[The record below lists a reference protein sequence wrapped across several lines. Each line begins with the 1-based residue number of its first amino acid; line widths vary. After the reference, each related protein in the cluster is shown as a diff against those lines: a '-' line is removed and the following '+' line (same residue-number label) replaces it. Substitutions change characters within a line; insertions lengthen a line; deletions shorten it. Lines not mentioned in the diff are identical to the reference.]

1 MRTVLTTGVLTIA
14 GVLVGV
20 LLTAKSQT
28 AAENRDKRRTL
39 YLEILEFLD
48 QMPIQANAAAL
59 GGDIDG
65 FHERLWTTLRSLTTQ
80 LDLFASPG
88 VVKTWNALRQ
98 QLATDELDKVT
109 HARIAAGENPQIAVI
124 EAHTAFVAAQRNALL
139 NAMHRDLG
147 LRSRLA
153 TSTAKGSLLHRLLAK
168 N

>member
-28 AAENRDKRRTL
+28 AGENRDKRRTL

-48 QMPIQANAAAL
+48 GMPLATNAASLA
-59 GGDIDG
+59 GDFDG
-65 FHERLWTTLRSLTTQ
+65 FHERLWGRLRTLTTQ
-80 LDLFASPG
+80 LDLFASPR
-88 VVKTWNALRQ
+88 VVVAWNGLRES
-98 QLATDELDKVT
+98 LSTDELDKAT
-109 HARIAAGENPQIAVI
+109 HERIARGEDPQIAVI
-124 EAHTAFVAAQRNALL
+124 EAHTVFIASQRMVLL

-153 TSTAKGSLLHRLLAK
+153 TSTTKGSLLRRLLTR
-168 N
+168 